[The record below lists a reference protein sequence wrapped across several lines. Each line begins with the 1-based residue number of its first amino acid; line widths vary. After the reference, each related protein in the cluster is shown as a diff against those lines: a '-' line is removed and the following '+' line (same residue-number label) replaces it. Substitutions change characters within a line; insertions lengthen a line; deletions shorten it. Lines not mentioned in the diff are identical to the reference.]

1 MKIQRWMPKAGL
13 SGKMALLTAMVL
25 FLGTVL
31 LPVSAMGSEAGA
43 EAGIDISEHAREGFA
58 GVAGLLWDLS
68 ADTEREYTE
77 PRDVIVGSPSDKGVQ
92 TDNEALLGGEG
103 GIGYHVSIDCTDKSN
118 VVIIGDSRIVAMS
131 YDIGGVSYNATVGA
145 HFLFN
150 QVWVE
155 RQVPMVITYGL
166 EQRDASSSK
175 LTGYYAEMV
184 YLVRESIRKH
194 GSCTVVIVSS
204 VNDADYQNWC
214 ASETDRMTEL
224 GNALRQDGAFGSVKP
239 VVYYVAMVPLEG
251 RFTLENYGD
260 SPQEFNQTLKE
271 RLYSTGDG
279 TYIGIGDIADWDGL
293 YTGDGIH
300 FKSEGTQQLFDLI
313 MTSLEG

>member
-1 MKIQRWMPKAGL
+1 MKNQKWAPGMGL
-13 SGKMALLTAMVL
+13 PGKMVLLTAMVL
-25 FLGTVL
+25 LLGIAW
-31 LPVSAMGSEAGA
+31 LPVPAMGNEAGA
-43 EAGIDISEHAREGFA
+43 EAGMDISEHAREGFA

-68 ADTEREYTE
+68 ADSGREYTE
-77 PRDVIVGSPSDKGVQ
+77 PRAVIAGSPSDKGVL

-103 GIGYHVSIDCTDKSN
+103 GIGYHVNIDCTDKSN
-118 VVIIGDSRIVAMS
+118 IVLIGDSRIVGMS

-155 RQVPMVITYGL
+155 RDIPMVITYGL
-166 EQRDASSSK
+166 EQRDASSPG

-184 YLVRESIRKH
+184 TLVRESIRKH
-194 GSCTVVIVSS
+194 GSCSVVIVSS

-214 ASETDRMTEL
+214 AAETDRLTEL
-224 GNALRQDGAFGSVKP
+224 GNALKTDGAFGSVKP
-239 VVYYVAMVPLEG
+239 AVYYVGMVPLEG

-279 TYIGIGDIADWDGL
+279 TYIGIGDISDWDGL

-300 FKSEGTQQLFDLI
+300 FQSEGTRQLFDLI